1 MGRGVAAV
9 AAAVVVLALGWW
21 AVGAVRGDASR
32 EVTAGPVPSV
42 EPTPTKPS
50 VSTRQTTPT
59 TPTVSPVRGY
69 TPFVTAVAPSGRYFV
84 DQHGRPLLVRG
95 DSPWSLMT
103 DLSADEAR
111 RYFADRRSRGVN
123 AMIVSV
129 LGSVSNGG
137 PSDDGATYD
146 GVRPFGDGGL
156 TDWNPAYWRR
166 AHAYVRMAQQHDIT
180 LVLYPVDSWVVDSGL
195 VPADVGA
202 CRAYGRKV
210 GEFFADLPNIMWSV
224 GGDYLP
230 DRSSES
236 GRQVDLCLDAVLE
249 GIRRSGDTRPRTIQ
263 MSGGQPM
270 ASTDDPFWRGRI
282 SFDFAY
288 TYSPTH
294 RLVRRARA
302 AEPARP
308 VVFGEGNY
316 ERENNQGNQ
325 PTTPQTLRRQTAWA
339 LTSGAAGDFYGSD
352 DWEFLSG
359 WQDRL
364 DAPGLADVGHVRD
377 VVEGLPWWTW
387 EPDTEGDFITSG
399 RGRDTTVDDGSA
411 DVLDSDLAT
420 AALAPDGSSGLVYV
434 PTART
439 FTIER
444 SRLADSV
451 RAAWVDPSTGSRRP
465 VPVQAS
471 YRTPGPNADGD
482 GDWLLEL
489 SSP

>member
-1 MGRGVAAV
+1 MGRRVLAV
-9 AAAVVVLALGWW
+9 TALAVVLALGMWT
-21 AVGAVRGDASR
+21 VGVVRGDDSR
-32 EVTAGPVPSV
+32 EVTAGPVPSELSMRP
-42 EPTPTKPS
+42 EPAEPAEPSKP
-50 VSTRQTTPT
+50 
-59 TPTVSPVRGY
+59 PVREY
-69 TPFVTAVAPSGRYFV
+69 VPLVTAVAPSGRYFV

-103 DLSADEAR
+103 DLSADQAR
-111 RYFADRRSRGVN
+111 RYFADRQSRGVN

-129 LGSVSNGG
+129 LGSVGNGG
-137 PSDDGATYD
+137 PSDDGATHD
-146 GVRPFGDGGL
+146 GVRPFRDGGI

-166 AHAYVRMAQQHDIT
+166 MHAYVRMAQQHGIT

-195 VPADVGA
+195 VPTELGA

-230 DRSSES
+230 DRASES
-236 GRQVDLCLDAVLE
+236 GTEVDRCLDAVLD

-263 MSGGQPM
+263 VSGGQPM
-270 ASTDDPFWRGRI
+270 ASSDDPFWRHRI
-282 SFDFAY
+282 SFNFAY
-288 TYSPTH
+288 TYSPTY

-302 AEPARP
+302 ADPARP

-316 ERENNQGNQ
+316 ERENLQGNQ
-325 PTTPQTLRRQTAWA
+325 PTTPETLRRQTAWA
-339 LTSGAAGDFYGSD
+339 LTSGAVADFYGSD
-352 DWEFLSG
+352 DWEFRSG

-364 DAPGLADVGHVRD
+364 HAPGLADVGHVRD

-399 RGRDTTVDDGSA
+399 RGQAITEDDGTT

-439 FTIER
+439 FTIDD
-444 SRLADSV
+444 SRLAGSV
-451 RAAWVDPSTGSRRP
+451 RAAWVDPSTGSRRS
-465 VPVQAS
+465 VPVRAT
-471 YRTPGPNADGD
+471 YRTPGANADGD

-489 SSP
+489 TSR